1 MGNLEK
7 LRDAYYKESKTQ
19 KEGAWKEKDFKKA
32 YKIRQKEKINYEK
45 WKLLDGI
52 IKANQK
58 NK

>member
-1 MGNLEK
+1 MSNLEK
-7 LRDAYYKESKTQ
+7 LRDAYYKVPKTQ

-32 YKIRQKEKINYEK
+32 TKIREKEKINYEK